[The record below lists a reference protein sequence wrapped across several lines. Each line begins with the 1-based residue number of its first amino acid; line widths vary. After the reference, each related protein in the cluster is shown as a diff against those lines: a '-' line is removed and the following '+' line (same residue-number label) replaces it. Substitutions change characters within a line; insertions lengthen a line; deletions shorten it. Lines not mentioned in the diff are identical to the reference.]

1 MENRNP
7 QRIKIAVEEEAQ
19 DEVSRNKTRILI
31 AGGHPVVRQ
40 GLVELINRKLDIEIC
55 IEVDNTNQSWD
66 TISQQQINLA
76 IIDISSKDTNG
87 FKFADKIK
95 LECPNLPILLLSIN
109 DKRFHAEHISQ
120 AKIKESLLNQQA
132 TEQIIKAI
140 HYAQSLLRSKIFG
153 FTLVVNLKRS
163 PQDSC

>member
-1 MENRNP
+1 MENRNL
-7 QRIKIAVEEEAQ
+7 QRIKATKREAQ
-19 DEVSRNKTRILI
+19 DKVSKNKTRILI
-31 AGGHPVVRQ
+31 VGGHPVVRQ

-153 FTLVVNLKRS
+153 FTFAVNIGRS
-163 PQDSC
+163 RER

>member
-31 AGGHPVVRQ
+31 AGGHPIIQ
-40 GLVELINRKLDIEIC
+40 KELCQLFNHEADLEIC
-55 IEVDNTNQSWD
+55 IDTEDTNQAQEA
-66 TISQQQINLA
+66 IEKQQLDLA
-76 IIDISSKDTNG
+76 IVDISSKDTNG

-109 DKRFHAEHISQ
+109 DKTFHAEHPSQ
-120 AKIKESLLNQQA
+120 AETKESLLNRQA

-153 FTLVVNLKRS
+153 FTFVVNIGRS
-163 PQDSC
+163 RER